1 MPEPPRLSLIDET
14 ETQPIAAIRPVAE
27 SGLAPVARPA
37 RPVAES
43 GLAPVA
49 RPARPVA
56 PSAGPLP
63 SPPSPPGPSLSL
75 G

>member
-43 GLAPVA
+43 GPAPVA

-56 PSAGPLP
+56 RPPGP
-63 SPPSPPGPSLSL
+63 SPGPPGPSLSL